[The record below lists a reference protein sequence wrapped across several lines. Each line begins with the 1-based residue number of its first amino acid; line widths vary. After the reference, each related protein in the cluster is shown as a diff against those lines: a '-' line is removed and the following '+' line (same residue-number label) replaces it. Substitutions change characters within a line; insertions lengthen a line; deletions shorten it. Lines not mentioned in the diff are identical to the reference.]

1 MLDGAV
7 REFGDLQFRIH
18 REGDAL
24 QFFVLFEGANEVAQ
38 VVVCHGVPIY
48 YDCKFIMTT
57 RIALVTGASR
67 GIGRACALEL
77 AKAGAKVAL
86 AARQTDKLEEVAA
99 EIRAN
104 GGEAFVVPLDLSAQD
119 SIKEGIARVAKE
131 FGRIDIL
138 VNNAGVT
145 KDGLALRMKADDWNF
160 VLQTNLTGAFFCI
173 QQVISPMMR
182 ERWGRIVNISS
193 VVGEAGNAG
202 QANYVASKAGLI
214 GLTKSL
220 AQELGSRNI
229 TVNAVAPGFI
239 ETDMT
244 AGLKDDLKAKITAGI
259 PLGRIGRPEE
269 VAGAV
274 RFLCS
279 EEAGYITGNV
289 IDVNGGMYMR

>member
-1 MLDGAV
+1 M
-7 REFGDLQFRIH
+7 
-18 REGDAL
+18 
-24 QFFVLFEGANEVAQ
+24 N
-38 VVVCHGVPIY
+38 
-48 YDCKFIMTT
+48 

-77 AKAGAKVAL
+77 AKGGAKVAL
-86 AARQTDKLEEVAA
+86 AARQVEKLEEVAA
-99 EIRAN
+99 EIREG
-104 GGEAFVVPLDLSAQD
+104 GGEAFVVALDLGSQE
-119 SIKEGIARVAKE
+119 SIKAAIGKVAKE

-145 KDGLALRMKADDWNF
+145 KDGLALRMKPDDWNM
-160 VLQTNLTGAFFCI
+160 VLNTNLSGAFFCI

-244 AGLKDDLKAKITAGI
+244 AVLKDEQKAKITQSI
-259 PLGRIGRPEE
+259 PLGRIGTPAE
-269 VAGAV
+269 VAAAV
-274 RFLCS
+274 RFLCG
-279 EEAGYITGNV
+279 EEASYVTGNV

>member
-1 MLDGAV
+1 M
-7 REFGDLQFRIH
+7 
-18 REGDAL
+18 
-24 QFFVLFEGANEVAQ
+24 NN
-38 VVVCHGVPIY
+38 
-48 YDCKFIMTT
+48 
-57 RIALVTGASR
+57 RIAMITGASR
-67 GIGRACALEL
+67 GIGRACALDL
-77 AKAGAKVAL
+77 AKHGARVAL
-86 AARQTDKLEEVAA
+86 AARQSERLEEVAA
-99 EIRAN
+99 EIRAD
-104 GGEAFVVPLDLSAQD
+104 GGEAFVVSIDLTAHD
-119 SIKEGIARVAKE
+119 SIKEGVAKIAKD

-138 VNNAGVT
+138 VNNAGLT
-145 KDGLALRMKADDWNF
+145 KDGLALRMKADDWNV

-202 QANYVASKAGLI
+202 QVNYVASKAGLI

-244 AGLKDDLKAKITAGI
+244 AALKDDLRARITAGI
-259 PLGRIGRPEE
+259 PLGRIGKPEE
-269 VAGAV
+269 IAGAV

-279 EEAGYITGNV
+279 DEAAYITGNV

>member
-1 MLDGAV
+1 M
-7 REFGDLQFRIH
+7 
-18 REGDAL
+18 
-24 QFFVLFEGANEVAQ
+24 NN
-38 VVVCHGVPIY
+38 
-48 YDCKFIMTT
+48 
-57 RIALVTGASR
+57 RIAMVTGAGR

-77 AKAGAKVAL
+77 AKAGMKIAL
-86 AARQTDKLEEVAA
+86 AARQTDKLEEAAA
-99 EIRAN
+99 EIRAG
-104 GGEAFVVPLDLSAQD
+104 GGEAFVVSLDLTAQD
-119 SIKEGIARVAKE
+119 SIKEAIGKVAKE
-131 FGRIDIL
+131 FGRIDVL

-145 KDGLALRMKADDWNF
+145 KDGLALRMKPEDWNV

-202 QANYVASKAGLI
+202 QVNYVASKAGLI

-239 ETDMT
+239 ETAMT
-244 AGLKDDLKAKITAGI
+244 AVLKEDMRARITAGI
-259 PLGRIGRPEE
+259 PLGRIGKPED
-269 VAGAV
+269 VAVAV

-279 EEAGYITGNV
+279 DEAAYITGNV